1 MKSSRT
7 CSVKANRWVLKPTL

>member
-7 CSVKANRWVLKPTL
+7 YSVKANRWVLKPTL